1 MYDFVFMCA
10 KPLASRKPSKDHRNQ
25 EMSRE

>member
-1 MYDFVFMCA
+1 MCV

-25 EMSRE
+25 EMSHVYILQQ